1 MPVAAAVFAAL
12 AAVLHVAIFVMESVL
27 WTRPA
32 VYRRFGL
39 ASADD
44 AAATQSMAY
53 NQGFYNLF
61 LALGIV
67 IGIAV
72 GGSVGTALVVF
83 CCACIV
89 AAAAVLLTTG
99 LSYLRAAATQ
109 AVFAV
114 VALVLF
120 AVL

>member
-1 MPVAAAVFAAL
+1 MPVAAAVFALL
-12 AAVLHVAIFVMESVL
+12 AAALHVGIFVMEAVL

-44 AAATQSMAY
+44 AQATKSMAY

-61 LALGIV
+61 LAVGIV
-67 IGIAV
+67 VGVAV
-72 GGSVGTALVVF
+72 GGDVGTAVVVF

-109 AVFAV
+109 ALFAV
-114 VALVLF
+114 IALVLF